1 MKNFAEFSILGCI
14 GKIEPLSGA
23 TRISIASNYRRRRDD
38 GQYADDPHWNTVV
51 VFSES
56 ARRYIDEHVA
66 KGDLVLARGRVRE
79 SRWEKD
85 GETRYGV
92 DLVCFDF
99 ARLSSRQPENGDA
112 AE

>member
-1 MKNFAEFSILGCI
+1 MKNFAEFDILGRV
-14 GKIEPLSGA
+14 GKIETLSGA
-23 TRISIASNYRRRRDD
+23 TRISIASNYSRKQDD

-56 ARRYIDEHVA
+56 TRRYVGEHVA
-66 KGDLVLARGRVRE
+66 KGDLVLARGRIRE

-92 DLVCFDF
+92 DLLCFDF
-99 ARLSSRQPENGDA
+99 ARLSSRQAESGDA

>member
-1 MKNFAEFSILGCI
+1 MKNIAEFTILGRV
-14 GKIEPLSGA
+14 GKVEALNGA
-23 TRISIASNYRRRRDD
+23 TRISIAANYPRKQDD
-38 GQYADDPHWNTVV
+38 GLYADDTHWNTVV
-51 VFSES
+51 IFSES
-56 ARRYIDEHVA
+56 TRRYIGEHVT
-66 KGDLVLARGRVRE
+66 KGDLVLARGRIRE

-99 ARLSSRQPENGDA
+99 ARLSSRQPENGDV